1 MLEKYKKHIVP
12 NPNVELIHAS
22 YDEMEDKA
30 LQWAK
35 KAKFTWPT
43 ILMSD
48 WEAVGLQDYGA
59 FAGELRLVDSSG
71 KVITDDEDEAFT
83 KIAALK

>member
-22 YDEMEDKA
+22 YDQKKDKA
-30 LQWAK
+30 LKWAK

-48 WEAVGLQDYGA
+48 WDAVGLQDYNA
-59 FAGELRLVDSSG
+59 FAGELRLIDSSG

-83 KIAALK
+83 KIASLK